1 MRAINVTRGT
11 TVAAQGHHATG
22 FLERSRGLLGRKSM
36 RPEEG
41 LLIDPCSGIH
51 MFFMAF
57 PIDAVFVS
65 KDGTVVHLV
74 EGIKPWRISRYVF
87 SARAVLE
94 LPVGSIAKSAT
105 RVGDRLVFE
114 D

>member
-11 TVAAQGHHATG
+11 TIAAHGHHATG
-22 FLERSRGLLGRKSM
+22 FFERSKGLLGRKAM
-36 RPEEG
+36 NRGEG

-57 PIDAVFVS
+57 PIDAVFVA

-74 EGIKPWRISRYVF
+74 QAIKPWRISRYVF
-87 SARAVLE
+87 GARAVLE
-94 LPVGSIAKSAT
+94 LPVGSINDSAT
-105 RVGDRLVFE
+105 RMGDRLIFE